1 MSRLDTIMQT
11 IGMPAFERVM
21 GDPAVY
27 QTLDGDSVNTWAILG
42 KSAEAVGE
50 FGERMEMRETAELP
64 KSDVP
69 QPLSGA
75 ILAVQGK
82 GEYRI
87 GALLDADDLFC
98 TVLIKRVA

>member
-1 MSRLDTIMQT
+1 MSRLDDIMQT
-11 IGMPAFERVM
+11 IVMPAFERAM

-27 QTLDGDSVNTWAILG
+27 QTAGGAPVNTWVILG

-50 FGERMEMRETAELP
+50 FGERMEFREIAELP
-64 KSDVP
+64 KSAVP

-75 ILAVQGK
+75 ILTVQGK
-82 GEYRI
+82 GVYRI

-98 TVLIKRVA
+98 TVAVKRVG

>member
-1 MSRLDTIMQT
+1 MSRIDTIMQT
-11 IGMPAFERVM
+11 IGMPAFRRAL

-27 QTLDGDSVNTWAILG
+27 EAAGGDSVNTWAILG

-50 FGERMEMRETAELP
+50 FGERVEFRETAQLP

-69 QPLSGA
+69 QPLSGS
-75 ILAVQGK
+75 ILTVQGK

-87 GALLDADDLFC
+87 GALLDANDLFC
-98 TVLIKRVA
+98 TVAIKRIA

>member
-27 QTLDGDSVNTWAILG
+27 QTAGGAPVNTWAILG

-50 FGERMEMRETAELP
+50 FGERVEFREIAELP

-75 ILAVQGK
+75 VLTVQGK

-87 GALLDADDLFC
+87 GALVDAGDLFC
-98 TVLIKRVA
+98 TVTVKQVA

>member
-27 QTLDGDSVNTWAILG
+27 QTAGGAPVNTWVILG
-42 KSAEAVGE
+42 KSTVSVGE
-50 FGERMEMRETAELP
+50 FGERVEFREIAELP
-64 KSDVP
+64 KSAVP

-75 ILAVQGK
+75 VLTVQGK

-87 GALLDADDLFC
+87 GALVDADDLFC
-98 TVLIKRVA
+98 TVSIKRTA

>member
-1 MSRLDTIMQT
+1 MSRLDNIMQT
-11 IGMPAFERVM
+11 VGMPAFERVM

-27 QTLDGDSVNTWAILG
+27 QTAGGAPVNTWAILG
-42 KSAEAVGE
+42 KSTEYVGE
-50 FGERMEMRETAELP
+50 FSDRKQFVEVAELP
-64 KSDVP
+64 LSDVP

-75 ILAVQGK
+75 VLTVPGK

-98 TVLIKRVA
+98 TVSIKRTA

>member
-11 IGMPAFERVM
+11 VGMPAFERVM

-27 QTLDGDSVNTWAILG
+27 QTAGGAPVNTWVILG
-42 KSAEAVGE
+42 QSAESVGE
-50 FGERMEMRETAELP
+50 FGERVEFREIAELP

-75 ILAVQGK
+75 VLTVQGK

-87 GALLDADDLFC
+87 GALVDAGDLFC
-98 TVLIKRVA
+98 AVLVKRTA